1 VTASENLNF
10 KNHRKNPR
18 RPPQKKQPQYF
29 FPIFTEKY
37 ILEEPKNYTFLT
49 SGFVTVQNQDDAEE
63 FAATM
68 EAMRIMVIKPKF

>member
-1 VTASENLNF
+1 MAALGNLNF
-10 KNHRKNPR
+10 NNQKENPR
-18 RPPQKKQPQYF
+18 SPPKKQPQYF

-37 ILEEPKNYTFLT
+37 ILEDPKNYTFLT

-68 EAMRIMVIKPKF
+68 EAMKIMVIKPKF

>member
-1 VTASENLNF
+1 MAALETWTLRTTERILKKAASI
-10 KNHRKNPR
+10 
-18 RPPQKKQPQYF
+18 F

-37 ILEEPKNYTFLT
+37 ILEDPKNYTFLT

-68 EAMRIMVIKPKF
+68 EAMKIMVIKPKF

>member
-1 VTASENLNF
+1 MAALENLNF
-10 KNHRKNPR
+10 KNHRES
-18 RPPQKKQPQYF
+18 PQKSSLNIF
-29 FPIFTEKY
+29 FSIFTEKY

-68 EAMRIMVIKPKF
+68 EAMKIMVIKT

>member
-1 VTASENLNF
+1 MPALENLNF
-10 KNHRKNPR
+10 KTTERIL
-18 RPPQKKQPQYF
+18 KKAASIF

-68 EAMRIMVIKPKF
+68 EAMKIMVNKPKFW